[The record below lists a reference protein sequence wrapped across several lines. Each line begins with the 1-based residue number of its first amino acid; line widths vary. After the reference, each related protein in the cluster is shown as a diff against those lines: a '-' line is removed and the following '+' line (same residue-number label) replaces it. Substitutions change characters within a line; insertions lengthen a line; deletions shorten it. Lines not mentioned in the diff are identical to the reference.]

1 MRSTRLIAAI
11 AALTLILGI
20 GCGKQRASNP
30 SVKNNVEAALDQAGL
45 KNINVDE
52 DRSKGVV
59 TLKGEVPSQEDKA
72 RAEETARNAAG
83 NMVVAN
89 ELLVTAGG
97 EGMAKDVAKSN
108 DDAIEARFKEYM
120 AANNMKNQHIR
131 AEAKNGVL
139 TLTGNVDTPQQ
150 RSTVEKDVAKIEGVT
165 QVVNK
170 LEVKGGKKTRG

>member
-72 RAEETARNAAG
+72 RAEETARNA
-83 NMVVAN
+83 
-89 ELLVTAGG
+89 LLVTAGG

>member
-30 SVKNNVEAALDQAGL
+30 SVKNNVESALDQAGL

-52 DRSKGVV
+52 DRSKGVI

-108 DDAIEARFKEYM
+108 DAAIEARFKEYIV
-120 AANNMKNQHIR
+120 ANNLKSERIR
-131 AEAKNGVL
+131 YDAKNGVL
-139 TLTGNVDTPQQ
+139 TITGEVASPQE
-150 RSTVEKDVAKIEGVT
+150 RAKVEQDAAKIEGVT

-170 LEVKGGKKTRG
+170 LEVKGKKTRG